1 MKLSTILD
9 KIDERFRPPPLQIK
23 DGKMARLGFRVA
35 SSLISGEWSL
45 LLHFILS

>member
-1 MKLSTILD
+1 MTNL
-9 KIDERFRPPPLQIK
+9 EPPAPQIK